1 MSAAHAYQNDK
12 AEEYARWRRR
22 DHANIE
28 AMQNLVIASIAAE
41 SGVEMPPNVRALI
54 SALQGAH
61 GGGAVAFEPF
71 SRDYLTIGAQLQFT
85 GTSEAVRQRV
95 RRWVDDLLR
104 WQRDAGRELF
114 CVVKGG
120 EIIGQHEDGTPI
132 RKPTTFIDNLKPK
145 ADEAAQRARASE
157 QWKGNPAKGVKA
169 HPGLAL
175 AAQVERLKQELP
187 ELRPEA
193 EGASAPKVSKP
204 LPVDLYEKRSEEA
217 IAKALEET
225 ADQI

>member
-28 AMQNLVIASIAAE
+28 AMQNLVIARIAEE

-61 GGGAVAFEPF
+61 GGGSVAYEPF

-114 CVVKGG
+114 KG
-120 EIIGQHEDGTPI
+120 E
-132 RKPTTFIDNLKPK
+132 
-145 ADEAAQRARASE
+145 
-157 QWKGNPAKGVKA
+157 
-169 HPGLAL
+169 
-175 AAQVERLKQELP
+175 
-187 ELRPEA
+187 
-193 EGASAPKVSKP
+193 VSG
-204 LPVDLYEKRSEEA
+204 RSELYSSLCDVTLS
-217 IAKALEET
+217 ALPCWRCARPRNATDDHDKLRLIDSQLRRLLAEVR
-225 ADQI
+225 DQMRGRRSR